1 MSEEFIRRI
10 AITLGVLLLYRL
22 GTYIPLPGINPTIW
36 DDIYRT
42 QAGAGLGSLNVLA
55 GGGIHR
61 LAIFALNIVPYVSA
75 AIILQLAMLV
85 SQRLRALARQGE
97 QGRATIVRRTRYLTA
112 GLAALQ
118 AWGIAEGLQ
127 GVDGVV
133 ANPGPL
139 FTLSTVITL
148 TGGTLVLVWLSEQ
161 ITLNGIGNGI
171 ALLLFSGIVA
181 ELPAAV
187 AQALELGRRGML
199 SSNALIGLFVLV
211 VVVTG
216 AVVFMELA
224 RRRISTRYAAREGAQ
239 PVTERGA
246 ELSLKLNGAGVV
258 PLLLAS
264 WFLQVPLA
272 FASFIGLQNPTWLA
286 AERPLYLILYAALII
301 LCAYL
306 YTAFVLDPE
315 EAAATLKRTGGSIV
329 GIAPGEPTIE
339 HLDQIVSRTTAIGAA
354 YLTLIALLPEIVI
367 RVAAVPFYFGG
378 TVLLTVVCTALD
390 LNAQV
395 RGTLRGKPT
404 A

>member
-1 MSEEFIRRI
+1 MSEKFIERV

-22 GTYIPLPGINPTIW
+22 GTYIPLPGINPLIW
-36 DDIYRT
+36 DEIYRS
-42 QAGAGLGSLNVLA
+42 QAGAGLGSLNLLA

-97 QGRATIVRRTRYLTA
+97 RGRAMIVRRTRYLTA

-118 AWGIAEGLQ
+118 ALGIASGLEGV
-127 GVDGVV
+127 GGVV
-133 ANPGPL
+133 ANPGVL

-148 TGGTLVLVWLSEQ
+148 TGGTLILVWLSEQ
-161 ITLNGIGNGI
+161 ITLRGFGNGI
-171 ALLLFSGIVA
+171 ALLLFTGIVA
-181 ELPAAV
+181 ELPATV
-187 AQALELGRRGML
+187 AQTLELGRHGML
-199 SSNALIGLFVLV
+199 SSNALIGLLVLV
-211 VVVTG
+211 VAVTG

-224 RRRISTRYAAREGAQ
+224 RRRIPIRYAARAGGE
-239 PVTERGA
+239 PLPERGA
-246 ELSLKLNGAGVV
+246 DLSLKLNGAGVV

-272 FASFIGLQNPTWLA
+272 LASLIGLQNPTWLA

-315 EAAATLKRTGGSIV
+315 EAATTLNRTRGSIAGV
-329 GIAPGEPTIE
+329 APGEPTIE

-354 YLTLIALLPEIVI
+354 YLTLIALLPEIVL
-367 RVAAVPFYFGG
+367 RVAAVPFYLGG
-378 TVLLTVVCTALD
+378 TPLLIVVCTALD

-395 RGTLRGKPT
+395 RGTLSGKP
-404 A
+404 